1 MELVNSGGALA
12 VMSRKRARVGS
23 GEYYTPVELRGL
35 NREMVEAI
43 LGKHRTN
50 LLTLVSDDDHWARR
64 FKRSKEAKTVA
75 DAGVIAGFDPHHD
88 PFKDLHRFSFT
99 QPLELDGDLDLKK
112 VSKLVHSTTIF
123 YQNAASD
130 ITTSAAFQNL
140 LLKSTKLNAEL
151 KVDIARVRMAGGS
164 LSGTVVDS
172 IEDLMKAFF
181 TLRASVMGKLSQ
193 ELPANF
199 AFRTQGLM
207 ICWCFQ
213 KLSDDLGGF
222 LQSLRVAIS
231 TEAQARQ
238 NAGESGDRFSAES
251 WFTILSGFLAGM
263 AGVRPFQP
271 PTAETDTAA
280 GRVSSG
286 ALPAYYTLSVPT
298 PAAGQGAV
306 APGFGGLAAPV
317 MYSTVGHPM
326 TSMWTTHGSAPLLP
340 PPPPPPPCAL
350 PSALQAPAYGYWTQS
365 SPVAPGHGGRAD
377 TRSVQ
382 RPVTVQ
388 VPHTSVGG
396 HGAGLTRSPM
406 APLVARSVSHLGRT
420 SRLRR
425 RSSVR
430 FLRIVKTPP
439 SEASRVGRVTAQV
452 TSPSS
457 VLGPW
462 RALLAS
468 RHQAGWRM
476 APRIWRP
483 GTSAEWS

>member
-1 MELVNSGGALA
+1 
-12 VMSRKRARVGS
+12 
-23 GEYYTPVELRGL
+23 
-35 NREMVEAI
+35 
-43 LGKHRTN
+43 
-50 LLTLVSDDDHWARR
+50 
-64 FKRSKEAKTVA
+64 
-75 DAGVIAGFDPHHD
+75 
-88 PFKDLHRFSFT
+88 
-99 QPLELDGDLDLKK
+99 
-112 VSKLVHSTTIF
+112 
-123 YQNAASD
+123 
-130 ITTSAAFQNL
+130 
-140 LLKSTKLNAEL
+140 
-151 KVDIARVRMAGGS
+151 
-164 LSGTVVDS
+164 
-172 IEDLMKAFF
+172 
-181 TLRASVMGKLSQ
+181 
-193 ELPANF
+193 
-199 AFRTQGLM
+199 
-207 ICWCFQ
+207 
-213 KLSDDLGGF
+213 
-222 LQSLRVAIS
+222 
-231 TEAQARQ
+231 
-238 NAGESGDRFSAES
+238 
-251 WFTILSGFLAGM
+251 M

-365 SPVAPGHGGRAD
+365 SPVAPGHGGRVD

-388 VPHTSVGG
+388 APHTSVGG
-396 HGAGLTRSPM
+396 HVPVSAITRSPM
-406 APLVARSVSHLGRT
+406 APLVARSVAHLGRT